1 MGTIDCGSSPPA
13 PEFLAIPSKLCG
25 LLRARESPV
34 CDPKKR
40 KEDEKAPTRWLNK
53 SQLCR
58 MSTYVVGDSTGEN
71 KKRVGLYAC
80 TAKHDMDISLAEL

>member
-13 PEFLAIPSKLCG
+13 PEFLAIPSKLRG

-34 CDPKKR
+34 CDPKK
-40 KEDEKAPTRWLNK
+40 KEEVEKASTRWLK

-58 MSTYVVGDSTGEN
+58 MSTYVVGDSTGET
-71 KKRVGLYAC
+71 R
-80 TAKHDMDISLAEL
+80 SELGSTPALCEA